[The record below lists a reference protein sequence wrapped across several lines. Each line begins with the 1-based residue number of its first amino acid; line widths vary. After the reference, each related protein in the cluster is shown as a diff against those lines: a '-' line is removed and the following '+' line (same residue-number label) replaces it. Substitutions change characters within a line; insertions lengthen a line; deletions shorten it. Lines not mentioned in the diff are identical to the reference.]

1 MNWLKKLGVT
11 FSALLS
17 ASTVICGCSIA
28 QEATVELSSLNFH
41 IGLAIL
47 TILASFG
54 TIALFARTTKKQ

>member
-1 MNWLKKLGVT
+1 MNLLKKLAVT

-17 ASTVICGCSIA
+17 VSTVICGFSIA

-41 IGLAIL
+41 IGLAIF

-54 TIALFARTTKKQ
+54 TIALFARTTKEQ